1 MEVDRIEVNGVWYVK
16 EELSEVNEPTISKLD
31 EAIPFSGI
39 VFESDLYCFEVT
51 KLEGYENYHDKDCTI
66 KFTDKSVIHD
76 IAEYQEHWDN
86 VSWMNAFLVDEP
98 EAIKEAMESLCHQ
111 GLVELKEV
119 VTELAKVGWI

>member
-1 MEVDRIEVNGVWYVK
+1 MENRIEVNGVWYVK
-16 EELSEVNEPTISKLD
+16 EELIHVNEPTISKLD
-31 EAIPFSGI
+31 DAIPFSGI

-51 KLEGYENYHDKDCTI
+51 KLEVYDDVYDKCCTI
-66 KFTDKSVIHD
+66 KFTDKSVD
-76 IAEYQEHWDN
+76 FENFQEHWDN